1 MSNDGA
7 PEPIVRHAARI
18 VLFDAAGRVLL
29 FPFTVPTAVTID
41 DERTRTV
48 WITPGGG
55 LDPGESHEAA
65 AARELWEETGMRLTL
80 GPCVWIRSHLL
91 HWNGRLIEQRERYF
105 VATADVRAVD
115 TANWTAEER
124 VVLGDH
130 RWWSSAEIA
139 ASPDYFAPRS
149 LAEAILPLLAGDY
162 PEQPI
167 DIGV

>member
-1 MSNDGA
+1 MTNEDA

-18 VLFDAAGRVLL
+18 VLFDPAGRVLL
-29 FPFTVPTAVTID
+29 FPFTLPIGD
-41 DERTRTV
+41 GRTRKV

-65 AARELWEETGMRLTL
+65 AARELWEETGMRLPL
-80 GPCVWIRSHLL
+80 GPCVWTRSHVLRWL
-91 HWNGRLIEQRERYF
+91 GPGGRLIEQRERYF
-105 VATADVRAVD
+105 VATAESNAVN
-115 TANWTAEER
+115 TANWTAEEQ

-162 PEQPI
+162 PAQPI

>member
-7 PEPIVRHAARI
+7 LKPFVRHAARV
-18 VLFDAAGRVLL
+18 VLLDAASRVLL
-29 FPFTVPTAVTID
+29 FPFTVPLGD
-41 DERTRTV
+41 GRTRKV

-55 LDPGESHEAA
+55 LDPGESHEDG
-65 AARELWEETGMRLTL
+65 AARELWEETGMRLPL
-80 GPCVWIRSHLL
+80 GPCVWTRTHLL
-91 HWNGRLIEQRERYF
+91 RWDGRLIEQRERYF
-105 VATADVRAVD
+105 VATANVSAVD
-115 TANWTAEER
+115 TANWTELER
-124 VVLGDH
+124 AVLGGH

-139 ASPDYFAPRS
+139 ASPDVFAPGR